1 MRKDMIWKEAWERK
15 EEVKHFVERA
25 DLVIPRRRE
34 QIEFIVQLIP
44 HERSSPIR
52 VLDLGAGQGTLA
64 EAVLE
69 AFPNS
74 HVVCLDGSAV
84 MMKIGRERLGK
95 YQNRV
100 SFVLEELDNP
110 SWLKSIDE
118 GFDAVV
124 SSLAIH
130 HLGDRRK
137 KALFREIWGITK
149 DKGALI
155 IADLVKA
162 EFQFLGQKYERILIE
177 TIRRQAKEI
186 AGIERTYE
194 EVEAKHRAYE
204 ARSKGVDKPAPLS
217 AQLRWLA
224 QAGFVY
230 VDCFWKYAC
239 FAIFGGFK
247 RKR

>member
-1 MRKDMIWKEAWERK
+1 MRKRMTWKDAWER
-15 EEVKHFVERA
+15 EDEVKHFVEKA
-25 DLVIPRRRE
+25 DLVVPKRRE

-44 HERSSPIR
+44 HERSAPIK

-74 HVVCLDGSAV
+74 SVVCLDGSAV
-84 MMKIGRERLGK
+84 MMKIGRERLRK

-110 SWLKSIDE
+110 SWLKSID
-118 GFDAVV
+118 GKFDAVV

-130 HLGDRRK
+130 HLSDRRK
-137 KALFREIWGITK
+137 KALFREIWGMIK

-155 IADLVKA
+155 IADLVKT
-162 EFQFLGQKYERILIE
+162 ELRLLEQRYERVLIE
-177 TIRRQAKEI
+177 TIRRQAKDI

-194 EVEAKHRAYE
+194 EVEAKHRVYE
-204 ARSKGVDKPAPLS
+204 ARSKDVDKPASLKL
-217 AQLRWLA
+217 QLGWLK
-224 QAGFVY
+224 QAGFIG

-247 RKR
+247 RG

>member
-1 MRKDMIWKEAWERK
+1 MTWKDAWGR
-15 EEVKHFVERA
+15 EEKVKHFVERA
-25 DLVIPRRRE
+25 DLFVPRRRD

-44 HERSSPIR
+44 HEPSASIR

-69 AFPNS
+69 TFPNS
-74 HVVCLDGSAV
+74 RVVCLDGSTV
-84 MMKIGRERLGK
+84 MMKIGRGRLGK

-110 SWLKSIDE
+110 SWLKSID
-118 GFDAVV
+118 GKFDAVV

-130 HLGDRRK
+130 HLSDRRK

-149 DKGALI
+149 EDGAII

-162 EFQFLGQKYERILIE
+162 ESRFLEQRYEWVLIE
-177 TIRRQAKEI
+177 TIRKQAREI
-186 AGIERTYE
+186 VGIERTYE
-194 EVEAKHRAYE
+194 EVEAKHRE
-204 ARSKGVDKPAPLS
+204 AQRTSGDRPASLR
-217 AQLRWLA
+217 AQLRWLK
-224 QAGFVY
+224 QAGFVD
-230 VDCFWKYAC
+230 VDCFWKHAC

-247 RKR
+247 RG

>member
-1 MRKDMIWKEAWERK
+1 MRKRMTWKEAWERK
-15 EEVKHFVERA
+15 EDVKHFVERA

-44 HERSSPIR
+44 RGRSAPIR

-64 EAVLE
+64 EAVLK

-74 HVVCLDGSAV
+74 HVACLDGSTV

-110 SWLKSIDE
+110 SWLKSID
-118 GFDAVV
+118 GKFDAVV

-130 HLGDRRK
+130 HLSDRRK

-149 DKGALI
+149 DNGALI

-162 EFQFLGQKYERILIE
+162 ESLFLGQRYERMLIE

-186 AGIERTYE
+186 AGIKRTYE

-204 ARSKGVDKPAPLS
+204 ARSKGVDRPAPLK
-217 AQLRWLA
+217 AQLRWLE
-224 QAGFVY
+224 QAGFVD

-247 RKR
+247 KRK

>member
-1 MRKDMIWKEAWERK
+1 MRKRVTWKDAWEH
-15 EEVKHFVERA
+15 EEKAKHFVKVA
-25 DLVIPRRRE
+25 DLVIPRRKE

-44 HERSSPIR
+44 HEPSAPIR
-52 VLDLGAGQGTLA
+52 VLDLGAGHGTLA

-74 HVVCLDGSAV
+74 HVVCLDGSAL
-84 MMKIGRERLGK
+84 MMKIGKEKLGK
-95 YQNRV
+95 YKNRV

-110 SWLKSIDE
+110 SWLKSID
-118 GFDAVV
+118 GKFDAIV

-130 HLGDRRK
+130 HLSDRRK
-137 KALFREIWGITK
+137 KALFREIRGITK

-155 IADLVKA
+155 IADTVKSDSR
-162 EFQFLGQKYERILIE
+162 FLGQRYERVLVE

-194 EVEAKHRAYE
+194 EVRAKHRE
-204 ARSKGVDKPAPLS
+204 AQRTSGDRPASLR
-217 AQLRWLA
+217 AQLRWLK
-224 QAGFVY
+224 QAGFVD
-230 VDCFWKYAC
+230 VDCFWKYAY

-247 RKR
+247 RK

>member
-1 MRKDMIWKEAWERK
+1 MRKRTTWKEAWERK
-15 EEVKHFVERA
+15 EEVKHFVEKA
-25 DLVIPRRRE
+25 DLVIPRRRD

-44 HERSSPIR
+44 RERSAPIR

-74 HVVCLDGSAV
+74 RVVCLDGSAV
-84 MMKIGRERLGK
+84 MMKIGMGRLGK
-95 YQNRV
+95 YKNRV

-110 SWLKSIDE
+110 SWLKSID
-118 GFDAVV
+118 GKFDAVV

-130 HLGDRRK
+130 HLRDRRK
-137 KALFREIWGITK
+137 KALFREIWGVTK

-155 IADLVKA
+155 IADPVKA
-162 EFQFLGQKYERILIE
+162 ESRFLEQRYERVLIE

-186 AGIERTYE
+186 ASIERTYE

-204 ARSKGVDKPAPLS
+204 ARSKGVDKPAPLR
-217 AQLRWLA
+217 AQLRWLK
-224 QAGFVY
+224 QAGFVG

-247 RKR
+247 RR

>member
-1 MRKDMIWKEAWERK
+1 MRKRVTWKDAWRR
-15 EEVKHFVERA
+15 EEKVRHFLKVA

-44 HERSSPIR
+44 HEPSAPIR
-52 VLDLGAGQGTLA
+52 VLDLGSGQGTLT

-74 HVVCLDGSAV
+74 RVVCLDGSAL
-84 MMKIGRERLGK
+84 MMKIGMERLGK

-100 SFVLEELDNP
+100 SFVLEELDDL
-110 SWLKSIDE
+110 SWLKSID
-118 GFDAVV
+118 GKFDAVV

-130 HLGDRRK
+130 HLSDRRK

-155 IADLVKA
+155 IADPVKTDSR
-162 EFQFLGQKYERILIE
+162 FLGQRYERVLVE

-186 AGIERTYE
+186 AGIERAYE
-194 EVEAKHRAYE
+194 EVEAKHRE
-204 ARSKGVDKPAPLS
+204 AQRTSPDKPATLR
-217 AQLRWLA
+217 AQLRWLK
-224 QAGFVY
+224 QAGFVD

-247 RKR
+247 RK